1 MLAVRPREQPR
12 DSANEP
18 MLVPI
23 DDARLGKA
31 VDLLEQG
38 FPRRTRRDW
47 EDGIERARAF
57 NPAAN
62 SIGHLLVTKSKPCG
76 VLLTLQGQSVPHVGA
91 PFKVTNLSSWYVEP
105 EHRVLAPFMLR
116 DVVRDPGTAFTDLT
130 PSDRI
135 IPMLP
140 AFGFKPLN
148 RGISAVSLP
157 VAAMKARAQARVYG
171 LADLPKDAL
180 PPATHALLE
189 RHAEHGAIAG
199 VLNIGDAWHPLLF
212 LPRLLRCLPTAQ
224 LMYCDRNSTLIE
236 NLGAVARFLL
246 KKGKLVLFLDIPLQ
260 GDVPGTH
267 FLNRGMKF
275 AKGGCFE
282 GRTDYAGSELLFFKM

>member
-1 MLAVRPREQPR
+1 VLAVPPREQPR

-23 DDARLGKA
+23 DDARLGQA
-31 VDLLEQG
+31 LDLLERG

-76 VLLTLQGQSVPHVGA
+76 VLLTLQGQSVPSDGA

-105 EHRVLAPFMLR
+105 ERRMLAPFMLR
-116 DVVRDPGTAFTDLT
+116 DIVREPGTVFTDLT

-135 IPMLP
+135 LPMLP

-148 RGISAVSLP
+148 RGISAVTLP
-157 VAAMKARAQARVYG
+157 VAAMTATPQARVYD
-171 LADLPKDAL
+171 LANVPKNAL
-180 PPATHALLE
+180 QPAVFAMLE
-189 RHAEHGAIAG
+189 RHAQQGAIAG
-199 VLNIGDAWHPLLF
+199 VLSVGEAWHPLLF
-212 LPRLLRCLPTAQ
+212 LPRLLRCLPMAQ
-224 LMYCDRNSTLIE
+224 LIYCASNSTLVE

-246 KKGKLVLFLDIPLQ
+246 KRGKVVLLLDIPRQ